1 MNEALTL
8 LVREGIG
15 DALRPFAV
23 TNITPPRVGGDLPG
37 GDLERSEQAGGAVAD
52 VVVGLLLGNA
62 LAQRQDRLRSV
73 QSLDL
78 ALLIT
83 STAAPITYEA
93 WSAGIGSMS
102 GIRAFLPESCALPAR
117 ARWADLDRARM
128 G

>member
-1 MNEALTL
+1 MGIRYRVAIGGNLRTGRITVRPSFNEALTL

-52 VVVGLLLGNA
+52 VVVGLLVDNA

-78 ALLIT
+78 ALLAEIAVGDLLDFEAVSAPH
-83 STAAPITYEA
+83 STA
-93 WSAGIGSMS
+93 
-102 GIRAFLPESCALPAR
+102 
-117 ARWADLDRARM
+117 
-128 G
+128 